1 VIFFEPKILYRSA
14 EEEVP
19 IGDYTTPLG
28 VAEVVA
34 EGTDVTAIA
43 WGTQVYAPR
52 AVAFTLARPAGH
64 QPAAPPCDAA
74 QRFRI
79 VRRAQST
86 A

>member
-1 VIFFEPKILYRSA
+1 MIFFEPKILYRSA

-52 AVAFTLARPAGH
+52 AVAFALARPATN
-64 QPAAPPCDAA
+64 PPHRLATLLRDSA
-74 QRFRI
+74 
-79 VRRAQST
+79 
-86 A
+86 

>member
-1 VIFFEPKILYRSA
+1 MIFFEPKILYRSA

-43 WGTQVYAPR
+43 WGTQVYASHT
-52 AVAFTLARPAGH
+52 VAFTLARRPTLSTIF
-64 QPAAPPCDAA
+64 AALLRDL
-74 QRFRI
+74 I

>member
-1 VIFFEPKILYRSA
+1 MIFFEPKILYRSA

-52 AVAFTLARPAGH
+52 AVAFTLARPATN
-64 QPAAPPCDAA
+64 PPHRLATLLRDSA
-74 QRFRI
+74 
-79 VRRAQST
+79 
-86 A
+86 